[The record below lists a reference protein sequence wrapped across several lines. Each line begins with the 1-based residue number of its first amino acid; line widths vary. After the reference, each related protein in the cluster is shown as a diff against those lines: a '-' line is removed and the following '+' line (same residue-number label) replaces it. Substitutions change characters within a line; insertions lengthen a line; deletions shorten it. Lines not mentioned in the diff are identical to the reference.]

1 MLELFERVYISGE
14 KASYEELNILYQW
27 LRDNS
32 FPCCCL
38 PQDYLNLIKES
49 NGGDFMNGEREY
61 QFLSTDRIIEYYHAY
76 MFQLFMPYAFPFAMD
91 GCGNFYIFNLRE
103 NDECVYAVSAGDM
116 GWEEDE
122 CVKIAGNFM
131 ECLKQE
137 LPIDEYF

>member
-1 MLELFERVYISGE
+1 MLELFEKVYVSGE
-14 KASYEELNILYQW
+14 KASDEELNILYQW

-61 QFLSTDRIIEYYHAY
+61 QFLSTDKIIEYYHAY
-76 MFQLFMPYAFPFAMD
+76 MFPLFMPYAFPFAMD
-91 GCGNFYIFNLRE
+91 GCGNFYIFNLRK

-116 GWEEDE
+116 GWKEDE
-122 CVKIAGNFM
+122 CVKIADNFM
-131 ECLKQE
+131 ECLGQKF
-137 LPIDEYF
+137 PPDNCF